1 MDKKVINKKI
11 NEMLKADNIFLKK
24 RIEKIL
30 KSGAIN
36 ISEYNNDDYIL
47 PKILLYNCYI
57 ELSFQRK
64 PLLNEH
70 KKTAENLI
78 NF

>member
-1 MDKKVINKKI
+1 MNKKEINKKI
-11 NEMLKADNIFLKK
+11 NEMLKADKLFLKK

-30 KSGAIN
+30 KSGAID
-36 ISEYNNDDYIL
+36 ISLYNNDEYIL
-47 PKILLYNCYI
+47 PKILLYSCYI